1 MPTFSTSLFLFLSC
15 PFLLLVACKDNV
27 ERGPE
32 SALTISETDSAIQIQ
47 FEGKT
52 LLNYFKTTQ
61 FPPDTLP
68 DYYKRSGFIHPVNTL
83 SGRTITDGF
92 PRGHTHQ
99 HGIFN
104 AWTKTTFQGS
114 KLDFWNQQE
123 QLGSVRHK
131 RVINVDPSTPSF
143 RVELE
148 HLAHQEKDTTVVLE
162 EFWDITIEVKDKYYV
177 LDLSS
182 TQTCVS
188 KDSLILDKYHYG
200 GMAFRGADEWNY
212 KNNYDSLCYFTTSDT
227 LNHIDANHSRPTWA
241 SMYGYVDNMLAGV
254 AIIPH
259 SSNLRYPSHIRIHP
273 SMPYFCFI
281 PTVENAFVFRPGMIL
296 TSRYRYVVFD
306 GKFDATLIEEE
317 QANWAL

>member
-1 MPTFSTSLFLFLSC
+1 M
-15 PFLLLVACKDNV
+15 
-27 ERGPE
+27 
-32 SALTISETDSAIQIQ
+32 
-47 FEGKT
+47 
-52 LLNYFKTTQ
+52 
-61 FPPDTLP
+61 
-68 DYYKRSGFIHPVNTL
+68 
-83 SGRTITDGF
+83 
-92 PRGHTHQ
+92 
-99 HGIFN
+99 
-104 AWTKTTFQGS
+104 
-114 KLDFWNQQE
+114 
-123 QLGSVRHK
+123 
-131 RVINVDPSTPSF
+131 
-143 RVELE
+143 
-148 HLAHQEKDTTVVLE
+148 E